1 MSWLNYHHLLYF
13 WTVAREG
20 SIAEASDTLKL
31 SAPAIS
37 TQIKLLEAALG
48 EKLFTRSGR
57 GLALTEAGRI
67 AFRYADEIFNTGREM
82 VDALRGK
89 STARPV
95 KLIVGIADV
104 VPKLVAHRL
113 LEPAL
118 ALTPRVQITCRE
130 DKADRLLDDLSM
142 QDLDLVIADAPV
154 TGQQRVRAYNHPLGE
169 STVGFF
175 ASPAL
180 CKSLRRGFPGSL
192 DGAPMLLPTEGTVLR
207 RSLDQWFDRHGLRP
221 QVIAEFDDSALLKVF
236 AQHGAGVFA
245 APTAIERE
253 VRSQYKL
260 GTVGHASDIVERF
273 FAISVERR
281 IRHPVVAVISEAAR
295 HGLFG

>member
-1 MSWLNYHHLLYF
+1 MNWLNYHHLLYF

-20 SIAEASDTLKL
+20 SIAEAAKTLNL
-31 SAPAIS
+31 SQPAIS
-37 TQIKLLEAALG
+37 TQIKLLEGSLG

-57 GLALTEAGRI
+57 GLALTEAGQV
-67 AFRYADEIFNTGREM
+67 AFRYADEIFNAGREM

-104 VPKLVAHRL
+104 VPKLIAHRL

-118 ALTPRVQITCRE
+118 ALTPRVQIACRE
-130 DKADRLLDDLSM
+130 DKADRLLDDLSV
-142 QDLDLVIADAPV
+142 QGVDLVIADAPV
-154 TGQQRVRAYNHPLGE
+154 TGQQRVRAYNHLLGE
-169 STVGFF
+169 SSVGFF
-175 ASPAL
+175 ATPAL
-180 CKSLRRGFPGSL
+180 CKALRRGFPGSL
-192 DGAPMLLPTEGTVLR
+192 DGAPMLLPMEGTVLR
-207 RSLDQWFDRHGLRP
+207 RSLDQWFDRHDLRP

-245 APTAIERE
+245 APTAIQRE
-253 VRSQYKL
+253 VCAQY
-260 GTVGHASDIVERF
+260 GVATVGQAADIVERF

-281 IRHPVVAVISEAAR
+281 IRHPVVAAISESAR